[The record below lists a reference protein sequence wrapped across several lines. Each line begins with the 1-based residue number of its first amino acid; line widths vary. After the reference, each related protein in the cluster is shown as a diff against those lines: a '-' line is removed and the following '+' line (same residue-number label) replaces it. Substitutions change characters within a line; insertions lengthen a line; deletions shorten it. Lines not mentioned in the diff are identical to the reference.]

1 MAYRR
6 FLLQRGNNLID
17 RRFHPSFTYV
27 LHNDEPKPDE
37 TKSSSTEITNSFI
50 QRRSFRNSVNGSI
63 GFFSSSQHRQSLSP
77 FAGYNLCRNLSTLD
91 QAGSD
96 KITIMTD
103 VADVLK
109 DSSSTVEAAVSSQGP
124 VVSEVAI
131 AAADSYLPVQ
141 ALQYVIDAVHSYT
154 GLNW

>member
-1 MAYRR
+1 M
-6 FLLQRGNNLID
+6 
-17 RRFHPSFTYV
+17 
-27 LHNDEPKPDE
+27 
-37 TKSSSTEITNSFI
+37 
-50 QRRSFRNSVNGSI
+50 
-63 GFFSSSQHRQSLSP
+63 
-77 FAGYNLCRNLSTLD
+77 STLD